1 MDICL
6 VFDTTGSMS
15 DKIDGLV
22 SCMTGFVDRL
32 AELGLDWRI
41 TTVPFG
47 DLTVEGDRVVGRL
60 PFVHSVIAAKALI
73 RRMPRFSGGTNDG
86 ESSIEAMRAAL
97 SKPWRDR
104 AVKILVLLTDEPAVG
119 AERAQGIS
127 QAIRRNEA
135 ICFCVTPDTAYYQT
149 WSGESGGSW
158 VQISANMDTGALVG
172 EAPVLGQR
180 CGDCRRRRARRG
192 RRFRPPVSRDRIR
205 GTARAAFQWLRRPDP
220 TPTRFWASRGTPRR
234 TRSEPRID
242 VSSGASI
249 PTRAGPTSVS
259 SWSPGPTRD

>member
-1 MDICL
+1 MERTPDTPSVSGGGPARRSGRTPTLKLSDGSTLSLQPGTRVSFAGRPLVDICL

-158 VQISANMDTGALVG
+158 VQISANMDTSVLLAKLRSLVNDVATVAADVHAVAG
-172 EAPVLGQR
+172 GSV
-180 CGDCRRRRARRG
+180 RRYLEIGPAKR
-192 RRFRPPVSRDRIR
+192 
-205 GTARAAFQWLRRPDP
+205 QKLLR
-220 TPTRFWASRGTPRR
+220 SNG
-234 TRSEPRID
+234 
-242 VSSGASI
+242 
-249 PTRAGPTSVS
+249 
-259 SWSPGPTRD
+259 